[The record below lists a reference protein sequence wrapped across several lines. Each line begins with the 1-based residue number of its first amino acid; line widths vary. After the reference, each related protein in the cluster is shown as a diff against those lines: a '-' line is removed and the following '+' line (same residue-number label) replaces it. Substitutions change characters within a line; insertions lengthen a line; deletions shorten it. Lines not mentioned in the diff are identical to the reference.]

1 MQPEQKDE
9 VGAIVG
15 LFDDEETA
23 VEEFFTP
30 HIVQRTTARPRPAA
44 SRPSHYKVISI
55 SLYTEDIERLG
66 TLVQE
71 LKACG
76 HTRANK
82 SMVIREALRQLDVNA
97 IPTQR

>member
-1 MQPEQKDE
+1 MQPEQKNE

-30 HIVQRTTARPRPAA
+30 RIVQRTTARPPAA

-66 TLVQE
+66 TLVSE

-82 SMVIREALRQLDVNA
+82 SMVIREALRQLDLNA
-97 IPTQR
+97 IPAQR

>member
-30 HIVQRTTARPRPAA
+30 RIVQRAA
-44 SRPSHYKVISI
+44 TRSTPPRPSHYKVISI

-66 TLVQE
+66 CLVSE